1 MKYYCPCCKD
11 IYVPSDRRDSSF
23 RPPLLSPKALDG
35 CFFGPSFPM
44 EFLIHYPECVPR
56 EPIRVYEPKLYGFSI
71 HEESKAFRQGRF
83 DDTVREREHSEG

>member
-11 IYVPSDRRDSSF
+11 IYVPSDKRESSF
-23 RPPLLSPKALDG
+23 PPLLPSSKALDG

>member
-1 MKYYCPCCKD
+1 
-11 IYVPSDRRDSSF
+11 
-23 RPPLLSPKALDG
+23 
-35 CFFGPSFPM
+35 M
-44 EFLIHYPECVPR
+44 EFLIHYPEGVPR

>member
-1 MKYYCPCCKD
+1 
-11 IYVPSDRRDSSF
+11 
-23 RPPLLSPKALDG
+23 
-35 CFFGPSFPM
+35 M